1 MKLRLHFR
9 PIGCPAAIAG
19 FAVLFAPLF
28 SAHAASAD
36 FVAHEWGTFT
46 SVQAGSGELL
56 AWLPLETS
64 RLPGFVYNWNHPGF
78 GRQLTGGAFLGKGVL
93 VAYQRMETPVIYF
106 YSGKRRAVDVSVDFP
121 QGTITEW
128 YPEVEKI
135 GPAVVRVPPLAAR
148 LDSYAYKAGINAGF
162 SFSSFLSDPSLKTS
176 GAHWENVEILP
187 TETESGISLPSDRSG
202 SHYFAA
208 RETDANL
215 LKVYSAT
222 ATNRM
227 PEYEKFLFYRGV
239 GNFRTPLNVNMISRT
254 SVIFQNNGIEPF
266 DDLLVLSI
274 ENGAG
279 TVVPL
284 NHLGVGERRTLILSG
299 EKHPLDQLSK
309 EVAHTMSESLVSA
322 GLYRREADAMVK
334 TWADS
339 WFAEDGIRVLYLL
352 PRAWTDRTL
361 PLKLNPQPR
370 ELVRV
375 MVGRTEVLSPELQQK
390 LVTALSKAQSGN
402 TEAKAELI
410 SDFKK
415 LGRFANPALALAS
428 RDAGPTAAQ
437 TGYALLQEA
446 ANSSP

>member
-1 MKLRLHFR
+1 MHLTPRLFVI
-9 PIGCPAAIAG
+9 PGLAL
-19 FAVLFAPLF
+19 AVAPL
-28 SAHAASAD
+28 SLSRAASAD
-36 FVAHEWGTFT
+36 FAAHEWGTFT
-46 SVQAGSGELL
+46 SVQGGSGELL

-78 GRQLTGGAFLGKGVL
+78 NRQLTGGAFLGKGVL

-106 YSGKRRAVDVSVDFP
+106 YSEKRQTVDVSVNFP

-128 YPEVEKI
+128 YPEVEQI
-135 GPAVVRVPPLAAR
+135 GPAVAPVPPMTAK
-148 LDSYAYKAGINAGF
+148 LDDYAHKAGVNASF
-162 SFSSFLSDPSLKTS
+162 SFASFLSNPSLKS
-176 GAHWENVEILP
+176 SSAHWANVEIVPAGPDNPLP
-187 TETESGISLPSDRSG
+187 LPLDRSG

-215 LKVYSAT
+215 LKVNSAT

-227 PEYEKFLFYRGV
+227 PEHEKFLFYRGV
-239 GNFRTPLNVNMISRT
+239 GNFRTPLNVNMISCT
-254 SVIFQNNGIEPF
+254 SLTFQNNGNEPF
-266 DDLLVLSI
+266 ANLLVLSI
-274 ENGAG
+274 EKGGG

-284 NHLGVGERRTLILSG
+284 DYLAAGERRTLILSG
-299 EKHPLDQLSK
+299 EKRPLEQLSK
-309 EVAHTMSESLVSA
+309 EVAHTMSEALVGA

-339 WFAEDGIRVLYLL
+339 WFAEEGIRVLYLL

-361 PLKLNPQPR
+361 PLKLDPQPR

-375 MVGRTEVLSPELQQK
+375 MVGRAEVLSPELEQK
-390 LVTALSKAQSGN
+390 LVTALSKAQSGD

-415 LGRFANPALALAS
+415 LGRFASPALALAS

-437 TGYALLQEA
+437 TGYALLQQV
-446 ANSSP
+446 ANSSR